1 MRIGLTGYT
10 DLPAGAIAA
19 VVTYLEMREAPRP
32 PAPAARA
39 DWSLVPLAG
48 DVPRYRTLF
57 RRVGEPWLWF
67 TRLVMAEEAL
77 RAIIDHPEVQAFALR
92 ADGTDIGILE
102 LDFRQREACE
112 LAFFGLVPEAVGSG
126 WGRLLMNEALRR
138 AWHEPIARL
147 WVHTCSLDHPRA
159 LGFYIRSGFRPYK
172 RAVEIAEDPRL
183 KGYLPRSAAPHLPII
198 EAPADE
204 VRGRPGAALARWA
217 ARRRRDA

>member
-1 MRIGLTGYT
+1 VTGYT

-19 VVTYLEMREAPRP
+19 VVTYLEMREAPTR
-32 PAPAARA
+32 PAPEARP

-48 DVPRYRTLF
+48 EVPRYRALF

-67 TRLVMAEEAL
+67 TRLIMTDEAL
-77 RAIIDHPEVQAFALR
+77 RAVIEHSDVQALALR
-92 ADGTDIGILE
+92 AGGADIGILE
-102 LDFRQREACE
+102 LDFRHRDACE

-138 AWHEPIARL
+138 AWREPISRL

-159 LGFYIRSGFRPYK
+159 LSFYIRSGFRPYK
-172 RAVEIAEDPRL
+172 RAVEIADDPRL
-183 KGYLPRSAAPHLPII
+183 KGYLPRTAAPHLPII
-198 EAPADE
+198 EAPAQE
-204 VRGRPGAALARWA
+204 VRSRPGAALARWA